1 MQLFV
6 VRRARARWQ
15 VEAHKRD
22 DFQDRD
28 CAFQFLRLLRRND
41 ARSEEPRRVA
51 EGLRSDQSDPS
62 NAAPDQEEPVQ
73 PIQ

>member
-1 MQLFV
+1 L
-6 VRRARARWQ
+6 RL
-15 VEAHKRD
+15 
-22 DFQDRD
+22 
-28 CAFQFLRLLRRND
+28 LRLLRRND